1 MIHEIISF
9 AAANPLAIIILV
21 YAIQFLSIAYL
32 WIKEKKIAA
41 TIDLVILFVRLFL
54 NSMGVCI

>member
-9 AAANPLAIIILV
+9 AAANPLVIIILV
-21 YAIQFLSIAYL
+21 YVIQFLSIAYL
-32 WIKEKKIAA
+32 WIKEKRIGA
-41 TIDLVILFVRLFL
+41 TIDLGILFTRLFL